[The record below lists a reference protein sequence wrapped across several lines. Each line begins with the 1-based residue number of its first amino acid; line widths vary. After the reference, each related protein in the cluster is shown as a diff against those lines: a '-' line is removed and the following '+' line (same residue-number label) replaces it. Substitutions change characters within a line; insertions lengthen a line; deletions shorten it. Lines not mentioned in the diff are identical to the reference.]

1 MGRGLAYRTKGS
13 PQGQRKGA
21 PGRLVIRSCGPEGR
35 AREWDMEIRDIK
47 LFLDY
52 WESVYG
58 RTTRLLRRLPPDRIE
73 WSHAAGRW
81 TIGDIARHLA
91 NIERDMYAETVA
103 GRPSRYAGHG
113 REYADGYDAVMAHRD
128 ARHAESMAIFGSLAP
143 ERLAG
148 KSMSPA
154 GTPIAT
160 WKWLR
165 AMVEHEAH
173 HRGQLYLMFGMLGV
187 QTPPIYG
194 LTEEEVAARAQRAVT
209 D

>member
-1 MGRGLAYRTKGS
+1 
-13 PQGQRKGA
+13 
-21 PGRLVIRSCGPEGR
+21 
-35 AREWDMEIRDIK
+35 MEIRDIR
-47 LFLDY
+47 LFLEY

-58 RTTRLLRRLPPDRIE
+58 RTTRLLRRVPPDRIE

-81 TIGDIARHLA
+81 TIGDIARHLV

-113 REYADGYDAVMAHRD
+113 REYADGIAAVMAFRD
-128 ARHAESMAIFGSLAP
+128 SRHVESTAIFAALTP
-143 ERLAG
+143 ERLEG
-148 KSMSPA
+148 KTMTPA
-154 GTPIAT
+154 GTPIIT

-173 HRGQLYLMFGMLGV
+173 HRGQLYLMLGMLGV

-194 LTEEEVAARAQRAVT
+194 LTEEEVAARAHRAAT

>member
-1 MGRGLAYRTKGS
+1 
-13 PQGQRKGA
+13 
-21 PGRLVIRSCGPEGR
+21 
-35 AREWDMEIRDIK
+35 MEIREVGV
-47 LFLDY
+47 FLDY
-52 WESVYG
+52 WESVFG
-58 RTTRLLRRLPPDRIE
+58 RTTRLLRVLPPESIE
-73 WSHAAGRW
+73 WAHAGGRW
-81 TIGDIARHLA
+81 TIGDIARHLV

-113 REYADGYDAVMAHRD
+113 RAYADGYEAVMAFRA
-128 ARHAESMAIFGSLAP
+128 ARHDESMAIFASLTP

-148 KSMSPA
+148 KSTTPA
-154 GTPIAT
+154 GTPITT

-173 HRGQLYLMFGMLGV
+173 HRGQLYLMLGMLGV

-194 LTEEEVAARAQRAVT
+194 LTEEEVAARAHHAVT